1 MSMNKLPFIFEIQ
14 DVEQHNNYKKLT
26 KQRTK

>member
-14 DVEQHNNYKKLT
+14 DVEQHNNYKNIN
-26 KQRTK
+26 